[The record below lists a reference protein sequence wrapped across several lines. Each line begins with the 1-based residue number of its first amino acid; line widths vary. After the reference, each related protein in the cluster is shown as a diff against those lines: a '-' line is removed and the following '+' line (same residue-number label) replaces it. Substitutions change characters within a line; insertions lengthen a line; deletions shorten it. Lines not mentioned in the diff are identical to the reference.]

1 MIDDCAKPLIPNLK
15 SFCCLRHLI
24 EMSKVCEER
33 MISHKYYKYILR
45 FFHKYSQISPKSNVS
60 STNSLPLTLALLSIM
75 SKCISY
81 FYSVSKISFS
91 KRQLIMFLMLQPRI
105 MLKTLTNQTAIM
117 NLVFLDIEKQL
128 LHLLILYGINQVLK
142 SFIIVILKIQMEFII
157 MVKLFLCLVLILV
170 SISG

>member
-1 MIDDCAKPLIPNLK
+1 MQIANIKIIIFLIKFNMIDDCAKPLIPNLK

-33 MISHKYYKYILR
+33 MISYKYYKYILR

-60 STNSLPLTLALLSIM
+60 STNSLPLILALLSIM

-91 KRQLIMFLMLQPRI
+91 KRQLIM
-105 MLKTLTNQTAIM
+105 LKKEST
-117 NLVFLDIEKQL
+117 
-128 LHLLILYGINQVLK
+128 
-142 SFIIVILKIQMEFII
+142 VISKTYN
-157 MVKLFLCLVLILV
+157 
-170 SISG
+170 

>member
-1 MIDDCAKPLIPNLK
+1 MQIANIKIIIFLIKFNMIDDCAKPLIPNLK

-91 KRQLIMFLMLQPRI
+91 KRQLIMLKRNRLLYQRPIISFCHIIFFLL
-105 MLKTLTNQTAIM
+105 
-117 NLVFLDIEKQL
+117 
-128 LHLLILYGINQVLK
+128 
-142 SFIIVILKIQMEFII
+142 
-157 MVKLFLCLVLILV
+157 
-170 SISG
+170 